1 MCFEFRE
8 HADAI
13 VSNCTQSWKSAFFG
27 KPEIYL
33 FVVSKLRPSNYGHS
47 GLNFRKTHVQLTV
60 KLRLRLLQKIW
71 KAELSTC
78 SYIFRRLL
86 LSYTHPIGLACW
98 LPNKGSQFCRRERC
112 VFHAFRQ
119 EAVFLWWR
127 QTVDSHI
134 LRFFARLLIG
144 SSVICLHVQY
154 RKNTRLHENFGL
166 NYQNKNN
173 VANCDYINW

>member
-1 MCFEFRE
+1 MGNRPLSENPR
-8 HADAI
+8 
-13 VSNCTQSWKSAFFG
+13 
-27 KPEIYL
+27 EIYL
-33 FVVSKLRPSNYGHS
+33 SCQSLEPVITASQDSTFE
-47 GLNFRKTHVQLTV
+47 KTRVQLTV
-60 KLRLRLLQKIW
+60 KLHPLFPVKYR

-86 LSYTHPIGLACW
+86 LSYKHPIGLACW
-98 LPNKGSQFCRRERC
+98 LPNKGSQFCRREQC

-127 QTVDSHI
+127 QTVNSHI

-154 RKNTRLHENFGL
+154 RKNT
-166 NYQNKNN
+166 
-173 VANCDYINW
+173 C